1 MWYTIFVKQIEQINV
16 NGTDTTTPLAD
27 RRKNIA
33 CKNCEPLTNHKA
45 EITQITVVMIQ
56 YNVTH
61 GTQIVLPL
69 D

>member
-16 NGTDTTTPLAD
+16 NGTDTTTLLAD

-45 EITQITVVMIQ
+45 EITQITVVIIQ